1 MQVVDF
7 GHICSACLQKR
18 VASCPQN
25 VLKCGECSKKK
36 ESTRPAMSYRD
47 AVVYQQPAIIL
58 EEQKAPA
65 EHICISR

>member
-1 MQVVDF
+1 MLATEAMACYDCSNPDDKIVLECKKHV
-7 GHICSACLQKR
+7 ICSACLQKR

-47 AVVYQQPAIIL
+47 AVV
-58 EEQKAPA
+58 
-65 EHICISR
+65 H